1 MKSKLDQHRM
11 RLIER
16 LGVHL
21 EEKEQL
27 APLAA
32 RIISTLVLTGKKGVP
47 FDEMVQN
54 LGASK
59 STISTHLGTL
69 QAVKRISYYTKPGD
83 RKKYFIIPPEAQ
95 LRWIDEMVDKWTR
108 ERNIHQEILE
118 YKKQCNQKLN
128 HREDSKFELEIHKE
142 YLKLLSQACATMVD
156 LREKVKTA

>member
-1 MKSKLDQHRM
+1 M

-32 RIISTLVLTGKKGVP
+32 RIISTLILTGKKGVS
-47 FDEMVQN
+47 FDELVQN
-54 LGASK
+54 LAASK
-59 STISTHLGTL
+59 STISTHLATL
-69 QAVKRISYYTKPGD
+69 QAIKRIAYYTKPGD
-83 RKKYFIIPPEAQ
+83 RKKYFIMPPEAQ
-95 LRWIDEMVDKWTR
+95 IRWIDEMVDKWTC

-118 YKKQCNQKLN
+118 YKKQCNQNLN
-128 HREDSKFELEIHKE
+128 NSEDSKFELEIHKE
-142 YLKLLSQACATMVD
+142 YLKILSLACATMVD